1 MATMSAEQPV
11 RPPRPATGLRSTFRL
26 PVRGQQL
33 ALIAL
38 MIALAIGFASRAP
51 EFLSQQSID
60 NVLRIAAMF
69 GIVGLGMT
77 VVLIACGSI
86 GGIDLSVGS
95 MMALGG
101 AIGAGLLGTAF
112 SAANPVR
119 LPVLLA
125 MAIALLV
132 TAGLGAGSGLLISR
146 LNLAPFAVTLG
157 MLSVGRGLTY
167 VMSSWA
173 VGDANSAGITFTDPA
188 FDWLGL
194 GAVGPVPTV
203 AILFVVLA
211 AVLAFVLSS
220 TPFGRTLF
228 VLGGSVENARL
239 AGINVRRTIVL
250 VFALSGLLA
259 GLGGLILTGR
269 LSSASPLAATGY
281 ELEVIMVAVIGGTS
295 LSGGRGSILGTVL
308 AAVLVAEIDAGLDM
322 MNVPS
327 FHQYLVKGTILVLAV
342 VLDKVYQSR
351 AGRRSARTA

>member
-1 MATMSAEQPV
+1 MTIVSAEQPV
-11 RPPRPATGLRSTFRL
+11 RPPRPAAKPRRTLRL

-33 ALIAL
+33 ALVVLIVV
-38 MIALAIGFASRAP
+38 LAIGFTARSP
-51 EFLSQQSID
+51 EFLSLQSID
-60 NVLRIAAMF
+60 NLLRIAAMF
-69 GIVGLGMT
+69 GIVGLGLT

-112 SAANPVR
+112 SAANPVH
-119 LPVLLA
+119 LPAPAA
-125 MAIALLV
+125 MAIAVLI
-132 TAGLGAGSGLLISR
+132 TAALGAGSGLLISR
-146 LNLAPFAVTLG
+146 LSLAPFAVTLG

-173 VGDANSAGITFTDPA
+173 VGNANSAGITFSDPA

-211 AVLAFVLSS
+211 VVLAFVLSS
-220 TPFGRTLF
+220 TPFGRSLF

-295 LSGGRGSILGTVL
+295 LAGGRGSILGTVL
-308 AAVLVAEIDAGLDM
+308 AAVLVAELDAGLDM

-327 FHQYLVKGTILVLAV
+327 FHQYLVKGTVLVVAV

-351 AGRRSARTA
+351 ASRKPARPA